1 MNLFYNCILNTNK
14 TTGKWLRETIEI
26 EENNTDYDTF
36 VSNTNRRDLICIA
49 TGSLNAKT
57 LSMLESRLIL
67 DNKPWKNKMHCNHD
81 KYKLNFHKCYEERSL
96 FASMD
101 FAYIISIEGLIFLS
115 ILLSTTSCNRNWFLI
130 ITLFLANPCRNF
142 SAAVCVSSSNNES
155 ICSTMKDFK
164 SLNFP
169 V

>member
-36 VSNTNRRDLICIA
+36 VSNTNRRDLICKA

-67 DNKPWKNKMHCNHD
+67 DNKPWKKQNA
-81 KYKLNFHKCYEERSL
+81 LQPR
-96 FASMD
+96 
-101 FAYIISIEGLIFLS
+101 
-115 ILLSTTSCNRNWFLI
+115 
-130 ITLFLANPCRNF
+130 
-142 SAAVCVSSSNNES
+142 
-155 ICSTMKDFK
+155 
-164 SLNFP
+164 
-169 V
+169 